1 MKKSRVNSEIK
12 SLIAQKNS
20 LKQDL
25 HLSELQYKR
34 YKNLYKNHT
43 ISKEKFD
50 QVETMYNKLIYQI
63 KSITHKINSL
73 QAIYKELDEKIKNA
87 HIGIS
92 IAKKNESKI
101 LSAIESLNSL
111 KKREGLFKGSF
122 K

>member
-1 MKKSRVNSEIK
+1 
-12 SLIAQKNS
+12 
-20 LKQDL
+20 
-25 HLSELQYKR
+25 
-34 YKNLYKNHT
+34 
-43 ISKEKFD
+43 
-50 QVETMYNKLIYQI
+50 MYNKLIYQI

-111 KKREGLFKGSF
+111 KKKRGII
-122 K
+122 